1 MLTIQ
6 IGENTHPLS
15 AKLIVAKR
23 IETAFQTPLG
33 TLFGRLNNAQLDELI
48 KIVCISADRLND
60 KEFTTAIY
68 ENCDF
73 SDLLFAVQEI
83 IAHVLFS
90 GTPEAIEAKLAKYPA
105 GETEKN
111 GLRALLGLPIPS
123 AC

>member
-6 IGENTHPLS
+6 IGENAHPLS

-33 TLFGRLNNAQLDELI
+33 SLFGRLNNAQLDELI

-60 KEFTTAIY
+60 KDFTTDIY
-68 ENCDF
+68 EHCDF

-105 GETEKN
+105 GDDEKN

>member
-6 IGENTHPLS
+6 IGENAYPLS

-33 TLFGRLNNAQLDELI
+33 SLFGRLNNAQLDELI

-60 KEFTTAIY
+60 KEFTTDIY
-68 ENCDF
+68 EHCDF

-105 GETEKN
+105 GDDEKN

>member
-1 MLTIQ
+1 MLSIQ
-6 IGENTHPLS
+6 VGENAYPLS

-33 TLFGRLNNAQLDELI
+33 SLFGRLNNAQLDELI

-105 GETEKN
+105 GDDEKN